1 MKVLHVIKSLGLG
14 GAERLLVDGARV
26 GPTVGLRHEIVSFL
40 PWKDALIPDL
50 QRVGARVTVL
60 PASSSPSLLL
70 NVDRLARHLKV
81 VRPDV
86 VHAHLPVACVVARLA
101 ARQAGIPCVIT
112 EHNVLERYH
121 PLTRAL
127 TLSTWPL
134 QAAAVACS
142 DEVAASIA
150 RHVPGTTVL
159 STPPSYL
166 ERRGRGVPPPVVVVR
181 NGIPVERYAV
191 DESGRREMRTR
202 LGLISSSLVVGTV
215 AVQRTQKALDRWLE
229 IARQVADVRPDAAFV
244 LVGDGPERN
253 RLERL
258 SSGLG
263 LDGKVHFV
271 GLQTDPVP
279 WLSAM
284 DVFLSTSIFE
294 GLPLAL
300 LEAMANERPVVA
312 TAVGGVPEVLTDH
325 LTGRILDKD
334 DVDGLRDAV
343 LAYLDD
349 EDLRRRTG
357 TTARLVVEERFSVEQ
372 MQRTLRDLYEAVC
385 C

>member
-26 GPTVGLRHEIVSFL
+26 GPAVGLRHEVVSFL

-50 QRVGARVTVL
+50 QQAGATVTVL
-60 PASSSPSLLL
+60 PASSSPALLL
-70 NVDRLARHLKV
+70 QIDRLARYLRLA
-81 VRPDV
+81 RPDV
-86 VHAHLPVACVVARLA
+86 VHAHLPVACAVARMA
-101 ARQAGIPCVIT
+101 AWQVGIPCVVT

-150 RHVPGTTVL
+150 RHIPQRL
-159 STPPSYL
+159 AS
-166 ERRGRGVPPPVVVVR
+166 PPVVVVR

-191 DESGRREMRTR
+191 DERGRQEVRRR
-202 LGLISSSLVVGTV
+202 LGLSSSSLLVGTV
-215 AVQRTQKALDRWLE
+215 AVQRTQKALGRWLE
-229 IARQVADVRPDAAFV
+229 IARQVADALPNVAFV
-244 LVGDGPERN
+244 LVGDGPERG
-253 RLERL
+253 RLEERTEN
-258 SSGLG
+258 LG
-263 LDGKVHFV
+263 LRDRVYFA
-271 GLQTDPVP
+271 GLQSNPVP

-300 LEAMANERPVVA
+300 LEAMANGRPVVA
-312 TAVGGVPEVLTDH
+312 TAVGGVPEVVTNELS
-325 LTGRILDKD
+325 GRLLQKEDTH
-334 DVDGLRDAV
+334 GLRDAV
-343 LAYLDD
+343 LDYLGDA
-349 EDLRRRTG
+349 ELRLRTG
-357 TTARLVVEERFSVEQ
+357 NAARKVVEDRFSVER
-372 MQRTLRDLYEAVC
+372 MHRDLRELYEAVQD
-385 C
+385 